1 MNTPTPSGLTGP
13 LVIAPLQATDHAGW
27 LPLAQG
33 YKAFYQTETSDA
45 EYQRA
50 WERLLAGDGVQ
61 GLGARVQGQ
70 LVGITHYLFHTSTWA
85 PRICYLQDLYV
96 SEAHRGQGTAAALI
110 EAVASAAQE
119 AGAQKLYW
127 LTQTDNLRARRLY
140 DRVAEYRG
148 FIRYDH
154 PLRG

>member
-1 MNTPTPSGLTGP
+1 MNTNAPPVSTGP
-13 LVIAPLQATDHAGW
+13 IVIAPLQAADRADW
-27 LPLAQG
+27 LPLAQA
-33 YKAFYQTETSDA
+33 YKAFYKTPTSEA

-50 WERLLAGDGVQ
+50 WERLLAGDGVH

-85 PRICYLQDLYV
+85 PQVCYLQDLYV

-110 EAVASAAQE
+110 EAVATAAQE
-119 AGAQKLYW
+119 GGAQRMYW

-154 PLRG
+154 PMPG